1 VVQSTLYFF
10 NFGEKMTNFKKL
22 ILPVIISSVIIIIV
36 TGIDSLGDALR
47 PVIGDLLTL
56 PVVFFG
62 MLLLPLAPIIYGLLT
77 GDRIGSVIIGV
88 IPVIGLF
95 LDIYLGLIVSGEF
108 IETETLAYFGILIIL
123 GGMEGYFA
131 SKKEIEYNILSICC
145 FLFWMVIFVRGI
157 N

>member
-1 VVQSTLYFF
+1 
-10 NFGEKMTNFKKL
+10 M
-22 ILPVIISSVIIIIV
+22 
-36 TGIDSLGDALR
+36 R
-47 PVIGDLLTL
+47 PVLGDLLTL
-56 PVVFFG
+56 TVVLFG

-108 IETETLAYFGILIIL
+108 ISTETLAYFGILAIL
-123 GGMEGYFA
+123 GGLVGYFA
-131 SKKEIEYNILSICC
+131 ARKEIEYNILSICC

>member
-1 VVQSTLYFF
+1 
-10 NFGEKMTNFKKL
+10 MTNFKKL
-22 ILPVIISSVIIIIV
+22 ILPVIISSGIVIIT
-36 TGIDSLGDALR
+36 TGIDFLGDALR
-47 PVIGDLLTL
+47 PVVGDFLTL

-88 IPVIGLF
+88 IPVVGLF
-95 LDIYLGLIVSGEF
+95 LDIYFSLIVSGEF
-108 IETETLAYFGILIIL
+108 ISTKTFSYFGILAIL
-123 GGMEGYFA
+123 GGLVGYFA
-131 SKKEIEYNILSICC
+131 ARKEIEYNILSICC

>member
-1 VVQSTLYFF
+1 
-10 NFGEKMTNFKKL
+10 MINFKKL
-22 ILPVIISSVIIIIV
+22 ILPITISSVIVIIT

-47 PVIGDLLTL
+47 PVLGDLLTL
-56 PVVFFG
+56 TVVLFG

-108 IETETLAYFGILIIL
+108 ISTETLAYFGILAIL
-123 GGMEGYFA
+123 GGLVGYFA
-131 SKKEIEYNILSICC
+131 ARKEIEYNILSICC